1 MSTLLRFDPFADVDR
16 MFDQAFNQRRRPSF
30 PMDAYRSGE
39 TVVVHFDLPGV
50 DPNSIS
56 LEYERQILSVSAE
69 REWRPVEGDQLL
81 ASERV
86 HGTFQRQLLL
96 GDGLDA
102 ERMHATYEHGVL
114 TVTIPVAEK
123 AKPRRIDVTVNGGAN
138 SLESGSKK
146 IGEQKSGDKKS
157 DKDVVDT
164 TAS

>member
-69 REWRPVEGDQLL
+69 RDWRPVEGDQLL

-96 GDGLDA
+96 GDGLDV
-102 ERMHATYEHGVL
+102 EQMHATYEHGVL

-138 SLESGSKK
+138 SLESGK
-146 IGEQKSGDKKS
+146 QKSDQKS
-157 DKDVVDT
+157 DKKDQKVVDA

>member
-30 PMDAYRSGE
+30 PMDAYRSGD

-96 GDGLDA
+96 GDGLDG

-114 TVTIPVAEK
+114 TVTVPVAEK
-123 AKPRRIDVTVNGGAN
+123 AKPRRIDVTVNGGAS
-138 SLESGSKK
+138 SLESGKQKS
-146 IGEQKSGDKKS
+146 GDQKSGDKK
-157 DKDVVDT
+157 DQKVVDT

>member
-1 MSTLLRFDPFADVDR
+1 MSTLLRFDPFGDIDR
-16 MFDQAFNQRRRPSF
+16 MFDQAINQRRRPSF
-30 PMDAYRSGE
+30 PMDAYRSGD

-50 DPNSIS
+50 DPASIS

-86 HGTFQRQLLL
+86 HGMFQRQLLL

-102 ERMHATYEHGVL
+102 ERMHASYEHGVL

-123 AKPRRIDVTVNGGAN
+123 AKPRRIDVAVNGG
-138 SLESGSKK
+138 STPLESGEKNS
-146 IGEQKSGDKKS
+146 GEKNQADKEQ
-157 DKDVVDT
+157 VVDT
-164 TAS
+164 TAR